1 MMQPSKKR
9 QRAGHRTGH
18 NAARRH
24 SREKGTTMFYI
35 KPNEHTRIEITG
47 ENVYTTCPGCGEEF
61 PVDLAELA
69 ADGEL
74 DLYSTQV
81 FCPECSR
88 YRLQELRRQA
98 RRNPR
103 KQVREGR
110 KA

>member
-1 MMQPSKKR
+1 
-9 QRAGHRTGH
+9 
-18 NAARRH
+18 
-24 SREKGTTMFYI
+24 MFYI

-47 ENVYTTCPGCGEEF
+47 EKVYTTCPECGEEF

-88 YRLQELRRQA
+88 CRLQELRRQA

>member
-47 ENVYTTCPGCGEEF
+47 ENVYTTCPECGEEAEVYTRVVGYLR
-61 PVDLAELA
+61 PVQNFNNGKKEEWRERVKYELK
-69 ADGEL
+69 
-74 DLYSTQV
+74 
-81 FCPECSR
+81 PEQLTDVS
-88 YRLQELRRQA
+88 L
-98 RRNPR
+98 
-103 KQVREGR
+103 
-110 KA
+110 